1 MSIKKLA
8 GDTLW
13 YGVPNIFNKFLS
25 YFLNLILLW
34 LFVPADTASITQ
46 VYVLVPFLNVLF
58 TYGLETTFFR
68 YVKDAGKETVYNKLM
83 SSILLSTVIF
93 TIILWLLAPYLA
105 QSLKATDH
113 PEFFYWMVPLLFFD
127 TLTALP
133 FALLRHEGKPKRYAL
148 AKMMNIIIHLSL
160 FLILLAVIPKYFS
173 AYYDSPW
180 LLWYNPNIKIGYYI
194 IANIVASAA
203 TLLFLLPELKKFRW
217 HWDGAFMKKALNYT
231 LPLLVVGLAGMVNE
245 LLSRV
250 GYTNLAVGTDEEVRR
265 ELGIFGG
272 NYRLVMLITIF
283 IQAYRLAVEPF
294 FFKKSNDI
302 DAKENYARL
311 MKYYVIASCVMYLTI
326 VLFLPIWKHIITAGH
341 QEYAEGLGI
350 IPILAMGAVFLGIYY
365 NQSVWYKLSDKNY
378 YGAAIT
384 IGGAIITLV
393 LNIVLIPQYKYIGAA
408 WANISCYIFMMI
420 VSYFLGQKFYPV
432 DYPLKKIGMYLGV
445 SLGLYLLYSFLVP
458 SITSEALQLVLGFVL
473 LIVFIAFVYGT
484 DKDELR
490 KIMKR

>member
-1 MSIKKLA
+1 LSIKKLA

-25 YFLNLILLW
+25 YFLNLILIW
-34 LFVPADTASITQ
+34 LFVPADTASINM
-46 VYVLVPFLNVLF
+46 VYAFVPFLNVLF

-68 YVKDAGKETVYNKLM
+68 YVKDEGKEVVYNKLM
-83 SSILLSTVIF
+83 SSILVSTVVF
-93 TIILWLLAPYLA
+93 SIIIWLLAPYFA
-105 QSLKATDH
+105 KSFKATDH
-113 PEFFYWMVPLLFFD
+113 PEFFYWIVPLLFFD
-127 TLTALP
+127 TMSALP
-133 FALLRHEGKPKRYAL
+133 FALLRHEGRPKRYAL
-148 AKMMNIIIHLSL
+148 AKMTNVILHLSL
-160 FLILLAVIPKYFS
+160 FLILLGVIPKYFS
-173 AYYDSPW
+173 AYYNSP
-180 LLWYNPNIKIGYYI
+180 LLSWYDPTIKIGYYI
-194 IANIVASAA
+194 IANIIAA
-203 TLLFLLPELKKFRW
+203 FFTLIFLIPELRKFRW
-217 HWDGAFMKKALNYT
+217 HWDGAFMKKVLKYT
-231 LPLLVVGLAGMVNE
+231 LPLLIVGLAGMVNE

-250 GYTNLAVGTDEEVRR
+250 GYTNLAVGTDLEVRR
-265 ELGIFGG
+265 ELGIFSG

-311 MKYYVIASCVMYLTI
+311 MKYYVIASCVMYLII

-365 NQSVWYKLSDKNY
+365 NQSVWYKLSDKNM

-393 LNIVLIPQYKYIGAA
+393 MNIILIPKYKYIGAA

-420 VSYFLGQKFYPV
+420 VSYFIGQKYYPV

-445 SLGLYLLYSFLVP
+445 SLGLYFLYSFLVTLIP
-458 SITSEALQLVLGFVL
+458 SEILQLILGVVLLTSFIGFVYL
-473 LIVFIAFVYGT
+473 T
-484 DKDELR
+484 DKNELKKVLR
-490 KIMKR
+490 R